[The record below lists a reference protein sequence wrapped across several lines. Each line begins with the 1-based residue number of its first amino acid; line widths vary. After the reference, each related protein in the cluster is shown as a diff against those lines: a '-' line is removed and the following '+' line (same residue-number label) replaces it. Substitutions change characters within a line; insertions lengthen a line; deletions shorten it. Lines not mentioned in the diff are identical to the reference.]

1 MLTCGLQAG
10 QPIILHGGPSQFV
23 PFLPLVVGAADPGIL
38 SWSGRTLGEILATR
52 GRGGRG
58 EIGGALCQSGKYGDS
73 RGVGAFGLGPL
84 LESVRV
90 EVNPERVS
98 GLS

>member
-1 MLTCGLQAG
+1 MGEVE
-10 QPIILHGGPSQFV
+10 GGK
-23 PFLPLVVGAADPGIL
+23 I
-38 SWSGRTLGEILATR
+38 
-52 GRGGRG
+52 
-58 EIGGALCQSGKYGDS
+58 YGDS

-90 EVNPERVS
+90 EVTPETVS

>member
-1 MLTCGLQAG
+1 MEWKNIGRNLGNTGVG
-10 QPIILHGGPSQFV
+10 WGGK
-23 PFLPLVVGAADPGIL
+23 
-38 SWSGRTLGEILATR
+38 
-52 GRGGRG
+52 
-58 EIGGALCQSGKYGDS
+58 IGGALCQSGKYGDS

-90 EVNPERVS
+90 EGIPERVS